1 MFHQTVIL
9 HHHMV
14 RKKNEMALNNQERK
28 LPQFAL
34 ICEGCGFNEVCTG
47 STRFSLDIAWILGIL
62 RESDLSDLVEICIL
76 SVSHFD
82 TLYLYH
88 RTGTK
93 IVSCLHVRSLYSLL
107 LPSFQHFSQKIF
119 EVLEGR
125 ASSKDSLFV
134 FSMSCVFFREKNLRF
149 CSGPDLLPPLAPRTS
164 FGWLRISQA

>member
-34 ICEGCGFNEVCTG
+34 ICEGCGSNEVCTR

-76 SVSHFD
+76 SVWHLD

-88 RTGTK
+88 GTGTK
-93 IVSCLHVRSLYSLL
+93 IVSCPHVRSLYSLL

-119 EVLEGR
+119 EVFYRRQSFLER
-125 ASSKDSLFV
+125 FFV
-134 FSMSCVFFREKNLRF
+134 CFLHFMCFLPGKNSPF
-149 CSGPDLLPPLAPRTS
+149 LLGSRSVAATGS
-164 FGWLRISQA
+164 EDIIWVT